1 MNGRFID
8 SIQLKR
14 EIGRGSYLREIPA
27 VQFLMRNHSIV
38 FDSDVTFFVGENG
51 TGKSTLLEAIAVAFG
66 FNAEG
71 GTKNFSFSTN
81 QTHSELCDCLTIS
94 RSKFARDGFF
104 LRAESFYNVATNIEE
119 MDKEPA
125 AAPPVIDSYG
135 GISLHKQSHGESFL
149 SLVQNRFGGNGVYIL
164 DEPEAALSP
173 AKLLTLI
180 AEFNLLVKKNSQF
193 IIATHS
199 PMLMTFPNAKIYQF
213 SEEGIRPVTYSETEH
228 FQLTKRFLNN
238 PGQMLD
244 ILLDDGDG

>member
-27 VQFLMRNHSIV
+27 VQFLMRNHTVV

-104 LRAESFYNVATNIEE
+104 FVQKVFITLLQTLRRWT
-119 MDKEPA
+119 K
-125 AAPPVIDSYG
+125 
-135 GISLHKQSHGESFL
+135 SLPLHRL
-149 SLVQNRFGGNGVYIL
+149 
-164 DEPEAALSP
+164 
-173 AKLLTLI
+173 
-180 AEFNLLVKKNSQF
+180 
-193 IIATHS
+193 
-199 PMLMTFPNAKIYQF
+199 
-213 SEEGIRPVTYSETEH
+213 
-228 FQLTKRFLNN
+228 
-238 PGQMLD
+238 
-244 ILLDDGDG
+244 